1 MCVELDPINLPLAVR
16 LELLATTAVKERLE
30 VYVFT
35 VAIVAL
41 LVASLKEVLV
51 AATLPL
57 IGLSNKD
64 PLVVLA
70 VDTERIKAL
79 ADEVALIAS
88 ITELAVKRE
97 MLDDVLYTKSTKLA
111 LNVEL
116 VATIL
121 PEMLLTLTTPTVL
134 DVNVTDKIPA
144 VALETVELP

>member
-1 MCVELDPINLPLAVR
+1 MSA
-16 LELLATTAVKERLE
+16 LLATTAVKERLE

-97 MLDDVLYTKSTKLA
+97 MFEDVLYTKSTKLA
-111 LNVEL
+111 LNTKFD
-116 VATIL
+116 ATIL
-121 PEMLLTLTTPTVL
+121 PEILLTLTVPTAFET
-134 DVNVTDKIPA
+134 NVTETIPA
-144 VALETVELP
+144 VALATVVLP

>member
-1 MCVELDPINLPLAVR
+1 
-16 LELLATTAVKERLE
+16 LLATTAVKERLE

-41 LVASLKEVLV
+41 FVASLKEVLV

-144 VALETVELP
+144 VAFETVELP

>member
-1 MCVELDPINLPLAVR
+1 
-16 LELLATTAVKERLE
+16 LLATTAVKERLE
-30 VYVFT
+30 VYVLT

-41 LVASLKEVLV
+41 FVASLKEVLV

-144 VALETVELP
+144 VAFETVELP

>member
-41 LVASLKEVLV
+41 FVASLKEVLV

>member
-1 MCVELDPINLPLAVR
+1 MSA
-16 LELLATTAVKERLE
+16 LLATTAVKERLE
-30 VYVFT
+30 AYVFT

-111 LNVEL
+111 LNTKFD
-116 VATIL
+116 ATIL
-121 PEMLLTLTTPTVL
+121 PDILLTLTVPTAF
-134 DVNVTDKIPA
+134 DTNVTETIPA
-144 VALETVELP
+144 VALATVELP

>member
-41 LVASLKEVLV
+41 FVASLKEVLV

-144 VALETVELP
+144 VAFETVELP